1 MRVGEAHALGDVL
14 WEMVGDGELMIER
27 PSYRLAHEAVV
38 APTGVGELTDSDE
51 DVGGAEEGRD
61 RS

>member
-1 MRVGEAHALGDVL
+1 MRVGEASALGDAL
-14 WEMVGDGELMIER
+14 WGVVGDGELMIER

-38 APTGVGELTDSDE
+38 APTGGGEVTDTNE
-51 DVGGAEEGRD
+51 DVGGAEEGRG